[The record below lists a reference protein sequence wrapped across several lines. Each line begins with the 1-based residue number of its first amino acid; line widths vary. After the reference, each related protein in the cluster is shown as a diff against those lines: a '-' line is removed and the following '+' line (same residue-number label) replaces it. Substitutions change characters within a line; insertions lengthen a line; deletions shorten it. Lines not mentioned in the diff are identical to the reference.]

1 MYMKDQDI
9 EMPVLI
15 VGAGKVA
22 HSVANCLSLAGHP
35 INYYDIEES
44 GKDGLPPYI
53 PEKLLVMVTPEDK
66 IEKKSWIELL
76 QKRIDHDAIL
86 AVNMESIVLDEL
98 QEDARLPGQIIGLNW
113 VYPADKTFFLEIIS
127 NKACNKRNST
137 LLQQLGKNYW
147 NKDPYVLNDG
157 FSARARMFAAMVREA
172 FYLVGNEYASIES
185 VDRACRND
193 AGYYLPFAGNFRY
206 MDLMGTYA
214 YGAVM
219 KDLNPELCN
228 EKIPATFFKELL
240 KKGAL
245 GMENNVGFYNYTES
259 EVETWNGLF
268 NQFSEDIRNIMIK
281 YPFGKDRKI

>member
-1 MYMKDQDI
+1 MKYQSV
-9 EMPVLI
+9 EMPVLV
-15 VGAGKVA
+15 VGTGKVA
-22 HSVANCLSLAGHP
+22 HSVVNCLSLSWHP
-35 INYYDIEES
+35 VSYYDIEES

-86 AVNMESIVLDEL
+86 AVNMESIVLEEL
-98 QEDARLPGQIIGLNW
+98 QEKARRPEQIIGLNW
-113 VYPADKTFFLEIIS
+113 VYPAEKTFFLEIIS
-127 NKACNKRNST
+127 NMTCKKSNSA
-137 LLQQLGKNYW
+137 LLQQLGKNCW
-147 NKDPYVLNDG
+147 NKDPYVLNHG

-193 AGYYLPFAGNFRY
+193 AGHYLPFAGNFRY

-228 EKIPATFFKELL
+228 EKTPAAFFKKLL
-240 KKGAL
+240 KDGGL
-245 GMENNVGFYNYTES
+245 GMENNSGFYNYTES
-259 EVETWNGLF
+259 DVEAWNVLF
-268 NQFSEDIRNIMIK
+268 NQFSEDIRKVMLK
-281 YPFGKDRKI
+281 YPFGEEKKS